1 MKSILFRLQILG
13 GNAKWR
19 QLVEIQMKKTD
30 FLWSGRKAILVGKML
45 IKKIAQ
51 YWQQWKIYNEHNQT
65 NPIVFL
71 VSQVPKTQNLL
82 GFYVKSILVNLTK
95 VFVGQEFS
103 KVQPL
108 ISPKVKWPKH
118 HLSVHMNLHFHPQ
131 SFAIW
136 MWHLSKMFS
145 FLFLFQVIKFSRN
158 KLCLKSTTEK
168 SFFGNSQHLIQ
179 QSNHAIENQI
189 TCRNPKSPKEYHN
202 IQV

>member
-71 VSQVPKTQNLL
+71 ISQVPKTQNLL

-103 KVQPL
+103 RFSPWFHQKSSDQN
-108 ISPKVKWPKH
+108 IICRFIWICIFIPKVLQFECDICLKC
-118 HLSVHMNLHFHPQ
+118 
-131 SFAIW
+131 
-136 MWHLSKMFS
+136 
-145 FLFLFQVIKFSRN
+145 FLFCFCFRL
-158 KLCLKSTTEK
+158 
-168 SFFGNSQHLIQ
+168 
-179 QSNHAIENQI
+179 
-189 TCRNPKSPKEYHN
+189 
-202 IQV
+202 